1 MVDGAATQSLESHS
15 HETDSHETHSH
26 ETHAHDIAMK
36 ERDLQLEL
44 QRPPVS
50 APGRISA
57 GKYVTINYTLRTNGA
72 IRHIR
77 SAVWGDE
84 PLAYQHGSG
93 RLLPG
98 LERALEGK
106 VEGER
111 FVVTLPPEDA
121 YGERDKALQQRVP
134 VETFGGAEQI
144 EPGMCFFAQS
154 DDDRHVENVMIT
166 EVDEDNGFVVVDTN
180 HPLAGMALE
189 FEVCVVSVRDTPAIA
204 GSGSADPVM
213 AGMGDGLAVAAA
225 RATLASRTRK
235 PGNGEA
241 PEPPAPGTAG
251 GIGNA

>member
-1 MVDGAATQSLESHS
+1 MVGSPAT
-15 HETDSHETHSH
+15 HEHEH
-26 ETHAHDIAMK
+26 EHEH
-36 ERDLQLEL
+36 E
-44 QRPPVS
+44 V
-50 APGRISA
+50 APARFGVPATVSA

>member
-1 MVDGAATQSLESHS
+1 MVGGSA
-15 HETDSHETHSH
+15 THSH
-26 ETHAHDIAMK
+26 EHEH
-36 ERDLQLEL
+36 EL
-44 QRPPVS
+44 APAQFGVRAQVS
-50 APGRISA
+50 V
-57 GKYVTINYTLRTNGA
+57 GKYVSFNYTLRTNGT

-84 PLAYQHGSG
+84 PLEYQHGSG

-134 VETFGGAEQI
+134 AETFGGVDQI
-144 EPGMCFFAQS
+144 EPGMCFLAHS
-154 DDDRHVENVMIT
+154 DDDRRVESVIVT

-189 FEVCVVSVRDTPAIA
+189 FEVCVVSVRDTPAA
-204 GSGSADPVM
+204 GTSSPNPVL
-213 AGMGDGLAVAAA
+213 AGMGDGLALAAA
-225 RATLASRTRK
+225 RATLASQARK
-235 PGNGEA
+235 PGGAEA
-241 PEPPAPGTAG
+241 PEPPAHNAPATQRNQGTSTKR
-251 GIGNA
+251 